1 MDCLL
6 QPANLR
12 PAQCYRAAIAGGS
25 NAFFIVSEYE
35 EKKLAAEG
43 RVVKEKK
50 LLGMASRVLDR
61 VEGGRY
67 PKLS

>member
-1 MDCLL
+1 MH
-6 QPANLR
+6 NLR
-12 PAQCYRAAIAGGS
+12 PAQCYRAAIADGS

-50 LLGMASRVLDR
+50 LLEMASRVLDL
-61 VEGGRY
+61 VEVIRY
-67 PKLS
+67 PKLA